1 MPKENKTIE
10 LNDKELEKTAGG
22 EEAITFF
29 KKDFSFTF
37 QGVTYHVCEDTVVY
51 SMDQDVRV
59 YKNVNTFEDSK
70 NVRAGL
76 IMQCC

>member
-10 LNDKELEKTAGG
+10 LNDKELEKAAGG
-22 EEAITFF
+22 DEAIAFF
-29 KKDFSFTF
+29 EKDLSFTF
-37 QGVTYHVCEDTVVY
+37 QGVTYHVCQDTVVY

-59 YKNVNTFEDSK
+59 YKNVNTFEDS
-70 NVRAGL
+70 VSFCAGL